1 MNRLLGW
8 LLAIIALAII
18 VFAVM
23 NYGNYTSM
31 YFDEQDVT
39 SASDTEISDIS
50 PMEEDAPS
58 EDTSLSTNDT
68 TATTSTDIIE

>member
-39 SASDTEISDIS
+39 SVSNTEISDIS

-58 EDTSLSTNDT
+58 EDTSLPTDDT
-68 TATTSTDIIE
+68 TATTSADIIQ

>member
-58 EDTSLSTNDT
+58 EDTSLPTDDT
-68 TATTSTDIIE
+68 TATTSADIIQ

>member
-39 SASDTEISDIS
+39 SVSNTEISDIS

-68 TATTSTDIIE
+68 TATTSADIIQ